1 MLDLIL
7 RWGFALLFLAVF
19 LACAWSNLNNI
30 FEFTRDMRERKIP
43 EGSRVSPI
51 MFVGGITGA
60 IAFVLWPEPDL
71 KWFWWLP
78 FLIDFPGTIGIN
90 RGGTYVEPDTRSE
103 EERAQ
108 AEESARLERA
118 RAEEAARLAGE
129 ARIRELERAL
139 VGCLL
144 GTAVGDALGLA
155 CEGLSPRRRKKL
167 FPDPPRYHLLPFG
180 RGMCSDDT
188 EHTVM
193 LAQSVYES
201 AEYAEDEAQARAV
214 MSAFA
219 WRLRLWLLGLPAG
232 IGLATLRAI
241 VKLWLFIPPRWSG
254 VHSAGNGPSM
264 RCAILGIVY
273 AGQPARMRAM
283 VRAATRI
290 THTDSK
296 AEQAAFTVALAASR
310 AAAGRVA
317 TAEFLDGC
325 RAGLGEEAAE
335 WLALLERVAASVE
348 RGEATP
354 AFAAALGLEDG
365 VTGYSFHT
373 VPVALHA
380 WLSHPADYRCA
391 VLAAIECGGDTDTVA
406 AITGAI
412 AGAGT
417 GKEGIPAPWLD
428 CLVEWPRTI
437 LWMER
442 LGALLAKRTA
452 TQAPCADPVPSAGA
466 GKLLLR
472 NLFFLCVVLV
482 HGFRRLLPPY

>member
-30 FEFTRDMRERKIP
+30 FEFTRDMRERRIP

-264 RCAILGIVY
+264 RCAILGIAY

-296 AEQAAFTVALAASR
+296 AE
-310 AAAGRVA
+310 
-317 TAEFLDGC
+317 
-325 RAGLGEEAAE
+325 
-335 WLALLERVAASVE
+335 
-348 RGEATP
+348 
-354 AFAAALGLEDG
+354 
-365 VTGYSFHT
+365 
-373 VPVALHA
+373 
-380 WLSHPADYRCA
+380 
-391 VLAAIECGGDTDTVA
+391 
-406 AITGAI
+406 
-412 AGAGT
+412 
-417 GKEGIPAPWLD
+417 
-428 CLVEWPRTI
+428 
-437 LWMER
+437 
-442 LGALLAKRTA
+442 
-452 TQAPCADPVPSAGA
+452 
-466 GKLLLR
+466 
-472 NLFFLCVVLV
+472 
-482 HGFRRLLPPY
+482 